1 MDIDKLSELIKLSMT
16 VSGSNEC
23 APFPFVDKVAKES
36 LSPSGYDAWTNILV
50 ALANVSRE
58 ERVKIAKLLIHH
70 NTKLWD
76 IVEISP
82 TQLRLETAD
91 TVKFLI
97 DNPEFKNPMDFDE
110 FRREIIGND

>member
-1 MDIDKLSELIKLSMT
+1 MDIGKLSELVKLSMT

-50 ALANVSRE
+50 ALAGVSRE

-70 NTKLWD
+70 NTKVWD
-76 IVEISP
+76 IVEIIP
-82 TQLRLETAD
+82 TELRLETAD

-110 FRREIIGND
+110 FRREILGDD